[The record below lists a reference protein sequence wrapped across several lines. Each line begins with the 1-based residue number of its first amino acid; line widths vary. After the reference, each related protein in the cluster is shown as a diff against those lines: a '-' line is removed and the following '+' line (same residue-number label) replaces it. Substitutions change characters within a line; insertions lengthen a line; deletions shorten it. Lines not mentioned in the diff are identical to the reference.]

1 MNSDL
6 IALNLEVKNKEEVIQ
21 ELGKRMFEKGYV
33 KSTYI
38 DAVLEREKTLP
49 TGLDIGEMCVA
60 IPHTDSKHVNE
71 SNVAL
76 AVLKNPVEFR
86 NMIDPSKKVEV
97 MVVFLLAINDPDSQ
111 VTLLSKLMSVFSKCG
126 VIKADKEFIIYRG
139 SNKIIRMYR
148 NIVLKIIKDFKF
160 I

>member
-1 MNSDL
+1 
-6 IALNLEVKNKEEVIQ
+6 
-21 ELGKRMFEKGYV
+21 MFEKGYV

-86 NMIDPSKKVEV
+86 NMIDPSKRVEV

-111 VTLLSKLMSVFSKCG
+111 VTLLSKLMSVFQNVELLKQ
-126 VIKADKEFIIYRG
+126 IKSSSSTEEVTKLLECIGI
-139 SNKIIRMYR
+139 
-148 NIVLKIIKDFKF
+148 
-160 I
+160 

>member
-6 IALNLEVKNKEEVIQ
+6 IALNLEVKDREEVIK
-21 ELGKRMFEKGYV
+21 ELGKRMFKKGYV
-33 KSTYI
+33 KDTYI

-71 SNVAL
+71 SNIAL
-76 AVLKNPVEFR
+76 AVLKNPVDFN

-97 MVVFLLAINDPDSQ
+97 RVVFLLAINDPHSQ
-111 VTLLSKLMSVFSKCG
+111 VNLLSKLMSIFQNV
-126 VIKADKEFIIYRG
+126 DL
-139 SNKIIRMYR
+139 
-148 NIVLKIIKDFKF
+148 LKQIKDSSTTEEVTKLLKC
-160 I
+160 IEV

>member
-97 MVVFLLAINDPDSQ
+97 MVVFLLAINDPDSR
-111 VTLLSKLMSVFSKCG
+111 VTLLSKLMSVFQNVELLKQ
-126 VIKADKEFIIYRG
+126 IKSSSSTQEVTKLLECIGI
-139 SNKIIRMYR
+139 
-148 NIVLKIIKDFKF
+148 
-160 I
+160 

>member
-111 VTLLSKLMSVFSKCG
+111 VTLLSKLMSVFQNVELLKQ
-126 VIKADKEFIIYRG
+126 IKSSSSTEEVTKLLECIGI
-139 SNKIIRMYR
+139 
-148 NIVLKIIKDFKF
+148 
-160 I
+160 

>member
-60 IPHTDSKHVNE
+60 IPHTDSKHVNQ

-111 VTLLSKLMSVFSKCG
+111 VTLLSKLMSVFQNVELLKQ
-126 VIKADKEFIIYRG
+126 IKSSSSTEEVTKLLECIGI
-139 SNKIIRMYR
+139 
-148 NIVLKIIKDFKF
+148 
-160 I
+160 

>member
-1 MNSDL
+1 MNLDL
-6 IALNLEVKNKEEVIQ
+6 IALNLEVKNKEEVIR

-33 KSTYI
+33 KHTYI

-76 AVLKNPVEFR
+76 AVLKNSVDFN
-86 NMIDPSKKVEV
+86 NMIEPSKKVQV
-97 MVVFLLAINDPDSQ
+97 RVVFLLAINDPDSQ
-111 VTLLSKLMSVFSKCG
+111 VSLLSKLMSVFQNVNLLKQIRNSSNIEEVAKLL
-126 VIKADKEFIIYRG
+126 EFIEI
-139 SNKIIRMYR
+139 
-148 NIVLKIIKDFKF
+148 
-160 I
+160 